1 MSWFVVVPAAWFG
14 IALLLGLLVGR
25 CLRAE
30 GITQPVD
37 QALAEVATAP
47 MATDH
52 SSASDGDAHSVLS
65 PDHALAR
72 TV

>member
-30 GITQPVD
+30 GIAQPVD
-37 QALAEVATAP
+37 QALAEGAPAP
-47 MATDH
+47 MATDA
-52 SSASDGDAHSVLS
+52 ASTGCDDSHSVLR